1 MQNEIRKIKIAVTS
15 DCNLR
20 CNHCFINKNKKI
32 VLKTAEFEKAIS
44 LLFSSLG
51 DFKKI
56 EFYGGEPLL
65 YFDKIK
71 DWISIIKNKA
81 LKYNKKYGLF
91 LASNG
96 TIISKEILKYINKEN
111 IFIAISFSGSEN
123 SHGYNR
129 LSEDKQNSYFLV
141 KKNIKSFL
149 KNSASNTFCIYCVD
163 PNFVENMSRDFA
175 EMINLGFKTIN
186 IECVCGKLWGEKKFA
201 EFEKEMDKIN
211 KKILNLMNKNI
222 FIYHEKMYELFS
234 KTHNEQTICLFYQ
247 DLELYPDGNFGF
259 YPFSFVNYE
268 KEKKKII
275 IGDILKGF
283 NKKYL
288 NCGYDRKECEKCI
301 KKYYYKKNLTDGSI
315 ALKIRDKKIA
325 DFCKFLIKTS
335 SKNENIKNYI
345 KKAIEL
351 NKSIYER

>member
-20 CNHCFINKNKKI
+20 CDHCFINKNNKI
-32 VLKTAEFEKAIS
+32 VLKKTDFEKAVN
-44 LLFSSLG
+44 LLFFSPG

-71 DWISIIKNKA
+71 DWISIIKNTA
-81 LKYNKKYGLF
+81 LKYKKKYGIF
-91 LASNG
+91 IASNG
-96 TIISKEILKYINKEN
+96 TIITKEILKCIKKEN
-111 IFIAISFSGSEN
+111 IFIAVSFSGSEK

-129 LSEDKQNSYFLV
+129 LFENKHNSYFIV
-141 KKNIKSFL
+141 KKNIKRFL
-149 KNSASNTFCIYCVD
+149 KNSPSNTFCIYCVD
-163 PNFVENMSRDFA
+163 PNFVGNMSADF
-175 EMINLGFKTIN
+175 EEIINLGFKTIN
-186 IECVCGKLWGEKKFA
+186 IECVCGKSWGEKKFI
-201 EFEKEMDKIN
+201 EFEKEMDEIN
-211 KKILNLMNKNI
+211 KKILNLINKKT

-234 KTHNEQTICLFYQ
+234 KTHNEQTICPFYQ

-275 IGDILKGF
+275 IGDSRRGF

-288 NCGYDRKECEKCI
+288 NCGYDRKECEKCL
-301 KKYYYKKNLTDGSI
+301 KKYYYKKNLVDGSI

-351 NKSIYER
+351 NKSMYER